1 MLSDRER
8 RVLDEL
14 ERSYDLD
21 PARPPARRFRSRSWR
36 SPVTVCTLT
45 WAVPPCLFLLLSGAA
60 AGALA
65 LAAAAA
71 LGWSLW
77 RFWAELDS
85 GFSAATSSVSEKD
98 ETAGDSPHE
107 PNF

>member
-1 MLSDRER
+1 MLSDREQ

-21 PARPPARRFRSRSWR
+21 VPGPSARQFRRRSWR
-36 SPVTVCTLT
+36 HPVTVGTVA
-45 WAVPPCLFLLLSGAA
+45 WAVPLCLFLLLSGAA
-60 AGALA
+60 TGALA

-77 RFWAELDS
+77 RFWAELGS
-85 GFSAATSSVSEKD
+85 GFATVTSSATESD
-98 ETAGDSPHE
+98 ETTGRPSRGPE
-107 PNF
+107 C